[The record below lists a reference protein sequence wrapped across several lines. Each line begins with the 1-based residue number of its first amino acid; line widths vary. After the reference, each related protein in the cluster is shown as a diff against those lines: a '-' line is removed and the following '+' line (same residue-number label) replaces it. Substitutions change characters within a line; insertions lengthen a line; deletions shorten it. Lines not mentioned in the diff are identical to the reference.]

1 MRYYENVSLK
11 NQIYVT
17 ILVVILIISATIA
30 LLARWILISG
40 LTKELELRGVAV
52 AHSIAERGAG
62 FVLEKNSAELLT
74 LIFDEARLRERQHM
88 INYIYVLDR
97 SYQVISHTFTVP
109 FPVQF
114 GKANPVPES
123 ALHSVRLVEHGLNT
137 SYDIAVPM
145 NEGLYRI
152 GTVHVGLSKEH
163 IDKLVSKLR
172 SMFLGFISA
181 VIVIIFYASH
191 LISRHITMPIT
202 RLTKI
207 SDELSRGNFD
217 FNMDMEGTNIDIEG
231 NLGWGMTNCPAYKD
245 TNMPCWHFDQQSHR
259 FRNLDRKSGQFCNTC
274 VFYRKNHGKDEVT
287 QLADSFLNMVWSIR
301 LYRKR
306 LQESELKY
314 RSLFDSAPNP
324 IFVVDCNTETIIDAN
339 PRAEELYQYP
349 LEELF
354 GMPFDQLGQDH
365 IKECLVSSDKKEK
378 HPTSD
383 GADILEHLESHDN
396 FHKSE
401 RLKSTANA
409 DKIDNLEN
417 HSSNEIPDAYADDQ
431 KPGHSRDYVYYP
443 KILHLKNGGHPFYVN
458 MHACPISYG
467 GIQAIVVAI
476 TDITEMMEKDAQ
488 LVQAAKMKTL
498 GEMSAGIAHEINQP
512 LNTIKMGSE
521 YLNLLLDQKKTI
533 SEAQIRD
540 MATEISEQVDR
551 ATEIINNLRA
561 FGRKSGLTMERVS
574 LKEPIQGVL
583 SIIGRQFSIQ
593 RIAIRL
599 DLADDLPQVKGHNNR
614 LQQVF
619 FNLLNNARDAIQE
632 KMEYEPDMYGDIL
645 VRTYAEEGKVV
656 VTVTDNGSGIP
667 EVVRNKIFE
676 PFFTTKQTGKGMGL
690 GLAITYGIVRDY
702 GGTIKIDSKP
712 GQGTTFYLT
721 FSAV

>member
-1 MRYYENVSLK
+1 MIRYYEQVSLK
-11 NQIYVT
+11 NQIFVT

-40 LTKELELRGVAV
+40 LTKELELRGIAV

-62 FVLEKNSAELLT
+62 FVLEKNSPELLT
-74 LIFDEARLRERQHM
+74 IIFDEARLRERQHM

-97 SYQVISHTFTVP
+97 TDQVISHTFTIP
-109 FPVQF
+109 FPAGF
-114 GKANPVPES
+114 SKANPMPENAS
-123 ALHSVRLVEHGLNT
+123 HGVRLVEHGANT
-137 SYDIAVPM
+137 SYDIVVPM

-172 SMFLGFISA
+172 FMFLGFISA
-181 VIVIIFYASH
+181 VIVIIFYVSH
-191 LISRHITMPIT
+191 RISRHITMPIT
-202 RLTKI
+202 RLTRI

-217 FNMDMEGTNIDIEG
+217 FNLNPEG
-231 NLGWGMTNCPAYKD
+231 NTVDLEETLEWGATHCPAYKD
-245 TNMPCWHFDQQSHR
+245 TNMPCRHFDQQSRH
-259 FRNLDRKSGQFCNTC
+259 FRTRDAAGEEVCRDCL
-274 VFYRKNHGKDEVT
+274 FYRKNQGRDEVS

-324 IFVVDCNTETIIDAN
+324 IFVVDAATETILDAN
-339 PRAEELYQYP
+339 PRAEELYEYP
-349 LEELF
+349 LDALF
-354 GMPFDQLGQDH
+354 GMPFQKLGQDH
-365 IKECLVSSDKKEK
+365 IKDSPIAVRPYGNTEASGPEK
-378 HPTSD
+378 
-383 GADILEHLESHDN
+383 
-396 FHKSE
+396 
-401 RLKSTANA
+401 
-409 DKIDNLEN
+409 
-417 HSSNEIPDAYADDQ
+417 
-431 KPGHSRDYVYYP
+431 DYVYYP
-443 KILHLKNGGHPFYVN
+443 RILHLKNGGHPFYVN

-467 GIQAIVVAI
+467 GRQAIVVAI
-476 TDITEMMEKDAQ
+476 TDITEMIEKDAQ

-521 YLNLLLDQKKTI
+521 YLTLLLDQKKTI
-533 SEAQIRD
+533 TEAQIRD
-540 MATEISEQVDR
+540 MVTEISEQVDR

-561 FGRKSGLTMERVS
+561 FGRKSDLAMELVS
-574 LKEPIQGVL
+574 MKEPIQGVL

-599 DLADDLPQVKGHNNR
+599 DLADNLPLVKAQNNH

-632 KMEYEPDMYGDIL
+632 KMETEPDLYGDIL
-645 VRTYAEEGKVV
+645 VRTYAEDGKVV
-656 VTVTDNGSGIP
+656 VSVTDNGSGIP
-667 EVVRNKIFE
+667 EPVRDKIFE
-676 PFFTTKQTGKGMGL
+676 PFFTTKKTGKGMGL

-702 GGTIKIDSKP
+702 GGTIEIDSTP
-712 GQGTTFYLT
+712 GQGTTFNLI

>member
-1 MRYYENVSLK
+1 MIRYYQQLSLK

-30 LLARWILISG
+30 ILARWILISG
-40 LTKELELRGVAV
+40 LTKELELRGIAV
-52 AHSIAERGAG
+52 AHSIAERSAS
-62 FVLEKNSAELLT
+62 FVLEKNTPELLS

-88 INYIYVLDR
+88 INYIYVLDK
-97 SYQVISHTFTVP
+97 SEQVVSHTFTFP
-109 FPVQF
+109 FPAQLS
-114 GKANPVPES
+114 KANPVPEN
-123 ALHSVRLVEHGLNT
+123 ALHSVKLVEHGANI
-137 SYDIAVPM
+137 SYDISVPM
-145 NEGLYRI
+145 SEGLYRI
-152 GTVHVGLSKEH
+152 GTVHVGLSKGH
-163 IDKLVSKLR
+163 IDNLVSRLR
-172 SMFLGFISA
+172 FMFLGFISA
-181 VIVIIFYASH
+181 VIVVIFYVSH

-202 RLTKI
+202 RLTRI

-217 FNMDMEGTNIDIEG
+217 FNLDTGENCVDPEG
-231 NLGWGMTNCPAYKD
+231 NLGWGMNNCPAYKD
-245 TNMPCWHFDQQSHR
+245 TNMPCWHFDQQTHR
-259 FRNLDRKSGQFCNTC
+259 FRHIDSKNEQLCRIC
-274 VFYRKNHGKDEVT
+274 VFYRKSYGRDEVT

-324 IFVVDCNTETIIDAN
+324 IFVVDCSNETILDAN
-339 PRAEELYQYP
+339 PRAAELYGYALQ
-349 LEELF
+349 ELF
-354 GMPFDQLGQDH
+354 GMPFQKLGQDH
-365 IKECLVSSDKKEK
+365 IKQCLISLDSSINGEHVEDDGNKQSGKEY
-378 HPTSD
+378 
-383 GADILEHLESHDN
+383 L
-396 FHKSE
+396 
-401 RLKSTANA
+401 
-409 DKIDNLEN
+409 
-417 HSSNEIPDAYADDQ
+417 
-431 KPGHSRDYVYYP
+431 YYP
-443 KILHLKNGGHPFYVN
+443 KILHIKNGGHPFYVN
-458 MHACPISYG
+458 MHACPTSYG
-467 GIQAIVVAI
+467 GTQAIVVAI

-521 YLNLLLDQKKTI
+521 YLNLLLDQKKSI
-533 SEAQIRD
+533 SESQIRD

-561 FGRKSGLTMERVS
+561 FGRKSGLTMERVTLS
-574 LKEPIQGVL
+574 EPIQGVL

-599 DLADDLPQVKGHNNR
+599 DLADNLPQVKGHNNR

-632 KMEYEPDMYGDIL
+632 KMEYEPDLYGDIL
-645 VRTYAEEGKVV
+645 VRTYSENSKVV
-656 VTVTDNGSGIP
+656 VTVTDNGVGIP

-712 GQGTTFYLT
+712 TEGTTFYLT
-721 FSAV
+721 FSAVE

>member
-1 MRYYENVSLK
+1 MIRYYQQLSLK

-17 ILVVILIISATIA
+17 ILVAILIISATIA

-40 LTKELELRGVAV
+40 LTKELELRGIAV

-62 FVLEKNSAELLT
+62 FVLEKNSPELLS

-97 SYQVISHTFTVP
+97 GGQVISHTFTFP
-109 FPVQF
+109 FPLQF
-114 GKANPVPES
+114 SKANPMPEN
-123 ALHSVRLVEHGLNT
+123 ALHSVRLIEHGANT

-145 NEGLYRI
+145 SEGLYRI

-163 IDKLVSKLR
+163 IDNLLSRLR
-172 SMFLGFISA
+172 FMFLGFISA
-181 VIVIIFYASH
+181 VIILIFYVSH

-202 RLTKI
+202 RLTRI

-217 FNMDMEGTNIDIEG
+217 FNLDMDENGVDPDGNI
-231 NLGWGMTNCPAYKD
+231 GWGMNNCPAYKD
-245 TNMPCWHFDQQSHR
+245 TNMPCWHFDEQSRR
-259 FRNLDRKSGQFCNTC
+259 FRNIDSKSEQLCRTC
-274 VFYRKNHGKDEVT
+274 VFYRKSHGRDEVT

-324 IFVVDCNTETIIDAN
+324 IFVVECNNETILDAN
-339 PRAEELYQYP
+339 PRSAELYGYP
-349 LEELF
+349 LEEFF
-354 GMPFDQLGQDH
+354 GMPFEKLGQDH
-365 IKECLVSSDKKEK
+365 IKECLISIDS
-378 HPTSD
+378 
-383 GADILEHLESHDN
+383 LESEPKNSQD
-396 FHKSE
+396 SG
-401 RLKSTANA
+401 
-409 DKIDNLEN
+409 EN
-417 HSSNEIPDAYADDQ
+417 SKLNKELNKNDIHRPKYLRAS
-431 KPGHSRDYVYYP
+431 DYVYYP

-467 GIQAIVVAI
+467 GTQAIVVAV

-521 YLNLLLDQKKTI
+521 YLNLLLDQKRAIT
-533 SEAQIRD
+533 EAQIRN

-561 FGRKSGLTMERVS
+561 FGRKSGLTMEKVN
-574 LKEPIQGVL
+574 LTEPIQGVL

-599 DLADDLPQVKGHNNR
+599 DLADNLPLVKGHNNR

-632 KMEYEPDMYGDIL
+632 KMDIEPELYGDIL
-645 VRTYAEEGKVV
+645 VHTYAENGKVV
-656 VTVTDNGSGIP
+656 VIFKDNGVGIP
-667 EVVRNKIFE
+667 DEVRNKIFE

-702 GGTIKIDSKP
+702 GGTITIESKP
-712 GQGTTFYLT
+712 GQGTTFTLT
-721 FSAV
+721 FSAVD

>member
-1 MRYYENVSLK
+1 MIRYYEQVSLK

-97 SYQVISHTFTVP
+97 SDQVISHTFTVP
-109 FPVQF
+109 FPIQF
-114 GKANPVPES
+114 SRANPVPENS
-123 ALHSVRLVEHGLNT
+123 LHSVRLVEHGTNT

-172 SMFLGFISA
+172 FMFLGFISA

-202 RLTKI
+202 RLTRI

-217 FNMDMEGTNIDIEG
+217 FSLDMEGTNVDLEG
-231 NLGWGMTNCPAYKD
+231 NLGWGMANCPAYKD

-259 FRNLDRKSGQFCNTC
+259 FRNLDSKSEQMCGTC
-274 VFYRKNHGKDEVT
+274 LFYRKNQGRDEVT

-324 IFVVDCNTETIIDAN
+324 IFVVDCNTETILDAN

-354 GMPFDQLGQDH
+354 GMSFQNLGQDH
-365 IKECLVSSDKKEK
+365 IKECLISIWPYGNGDQSGESALLMNIETSKEHSISVNRELSIDGDASKNGGNSKEGRTFPDSSGSN
-378 HPTSD
+378 HP
-383 GADILEHLESHDN
+383 
-396 FHKSE
+396 
-401 RLKSTANA
+401 
-409 DKIDNLEN
+409 
-417 HSSNEIPDAYADDQ
+417 
-431 KPGHSRDYVYYP
+431 RDYVYYP
-443 KILHLKNGGHPFYVN
+443 KILHLKNGGIPFYVN

-467 GIQAIVVAI
+467 GTQAIVIAI

-521 YLNLLLDQKKTI
+521 YLNLLLDQKKIIT
-533 SEAQIRD
+533 EAQIRD

-561 FGRKSGLTMERVS
+561 FGRKSGMTLERVS
-574 LKEPIQGVL
+574 MKEPIQGVL

-599 DLADDLPQVKGHNNR
+599 DLAENLPQVKGHNNR

-632 KMEYEPDMYGDIL
+632 KMEKEPDLYGDIL
-645 VRTYAEEGKVV
+645 VRTYSEDGKVV
-656 VTVTDNGSGIP
+656 VTVSDNGSGIP

-702 GGTIKIDSKP
+702 GGAISIESQP

-721 FSAV
+721 FPAV

>member
-1 MRYYENVSLK
+1 MIRYYEQVSLK
-11 NQIYVT
+11 NQIFVT
-17 ILVVILIISATIA
+17 ILLVILIISATIA

-40 LTKELELRGVAV
+40 LTKELELRGIAV

-62 FVLEKNSAELLT
+62 FVLEKNSPELLT

-88 INYIYVLDR
+88 INYIYVLDQ
-97 SYQVISHTFTVP
+97 SDQVISHTFTIP
-109 FPVQF
+109 FPSEFSTV
-114 GKANPVPES
+114 NPMPEN
-123 ALHSVRLVEHGLNT
+123 AQHSVQLVEHGTNT
-137 SYDIAVPM
+137 SYDIVVPM

-172 SMFLGFISA
+172 FMFLGFISA

-191 LISRHITMPIT
+191 RISRHITMPIT
-202 RLTKI
+202 RLTRI

-217 FNMDMEGTNIDIEG
+217 FNLNPEG
-231 NLGWGMTNCPAYKD
+231 NTVELEETLEWGATHCPAYKD
-245 TNMPCWHFDQQSHR
+245 TNMPCRHFDQQNRH
-259 FRNLDRKSGQFCNTC
+259 FRTRDAAGEEVCRDCL
-274 VFYRKNHGKDEVT
+274 FYRKNQGRDEVS

-324 IFVVDCNTETIIDAN
+324 IFVVDAATETILDAN
-339 PRAEELYQYP
+339 PRAEELYEYP
-349 LEELF
+349 LEALF
-354 GMPFDQLGQDH
+354 GMPFQKLGQDH
-365 IKECLVSSDKKEK
+365 IKDSPIAVQP
-378 HPTSD
+378 H
-383 GADILEHLESHDN
+383 GN
-396 FHKSE
+396 
-401 RLKSTANA
+401 
-409 DKIDNLEN
+409 
-417 HSSNEIPDAYADDQ
+417 NEDSGPA
-431 KPGHSRDYVYYP
+431 KDYVYYP
-443 KILHLKNGGHPFYVN
+443 RILHLKNGGHPFYVN

-467 GIQAIVVAI
+467 GRQAIVVAI
-476 TDITEMMEKDAQ
+476 TDITEMIEKDAQ

-512 LNTIKMGSE
+512 LNTIKMGSD

-533 SEAQIRD
+533 TEAQIRD
-540 MATEISEQVDR
+540 MVTEISEQVDR

-561 FGRKSGLTMERVS
+561 FGRKSDLAMELVS
-574 LKEPIQGVL
+574 MKEPIQGVL

-599 DLADDLPQVKGHNNR
+599 DLADNLPLVKAQNNH

-632 KMEYEPDMYGDIL
+632 KMETEPDLYGDIL
-645 VRTYAEEGKVV
+645 VRTYAEDGKVV
-656 VTVTDNGSGIP
+656 VSVTDNGSGIP
-667 EVVRNKIFE
+667 EPVRDKIFE
-676 PFFTTKQTGKGMGL
+676 PFFTTKKTGKGMGL

-702 GGTIKIDSKP
+702 GGTIEIDSTP
-712 GQGTTFYLT
+712 GQGTTFNLI

>member
-1 MRYYENVSLK
+1 MMRYYEQVSLK
-11 NQIYVT
+11 NQIFVT

-40 LTKELELRGVAV
+40 LTKELELRGIAV

-62 FVLEKNSAELLT
+62 FVLEKNNPELLT

-88 INYIYVLDR
+88 INYIFVLDR
-97 SYQVISHTFTVP
+97 SDQVISHTFTIP
-109 FPVQF
+109 FPLEF
-114 GKANPVPES
+114 SKANPMPEN
-123 ALHSVRLVEHGLNT
+123 ALHSVRLVEHGSNT

-172 SMFLGFISA
+172 FMFLGFISA
-181 VIVIIFYASH
+181 VIVIIFYVSH

-202 RLTKI
+202 RLTRI

-217 FNMDMEGTNIDIEG
+217 FNLHSDDNTVDLEETLD
-231 NLGWGMTNCPAYKD
+231 WGVTHCPAYKD
-245 TNMPCWHFDQQSHR
+245 TNMPCRHFDQQSRH
-259 FRNLDRKSGQFCNTC
+259 FRNMDGKSEELCRDC
-274 VFYRKNHGKDEVT
+274 LFYRKNQGRDEVS

-324 IFVVDCNTETIIDAN
+324 IFVVDASTETILDAN
-339 PRAEELYQYP
+339 PRAEELYEYP
-349 LEELF
+349 LEALF
-354 GMPFDQLGQDH
+354 GMPFQKLGQDH
-365 IKECLVSSDKKEK
+365 IKDSLVAIQ
-378 HPTSD
+378 P
-383 GADILEHLESHDN
+383 
-396 FHKSE
+396 
-401 RLKSTANA
+401 
-409 DKIDNLEN
+409 
-417 HSSNEIPDAYADDQ
+417 YADNENS
-431 KPGHSRDYVYYP
+431 GLARDYVYYP
-443 KILHLKNGGHPFYVN
+443 RILHLKNGGHPFYVN

-467 GIQAIVVAI
+467 GRQAIVVAI
-476 TDITEMMEKDAQ
+476 TDITEMIEKDAQ

-533 SEAQIRD
+533 TEAQIRD
-540 MATEISEQVDR
+540 MVTEISEQVDR

-561 FGRKSGLTMERVS
+561 FGRKSDLTMELVS
-574 LKEPIQGVL
+574 MKEPIQGVL

-593 RIAIRL
+593 KIAIRL
-599 DLADDLPQVKGHNNR
+599 DLADNLPLVKAHNNH

-632 KMEYEPDMYGDIL
+632 KMETEPDLYGDIL
-645 VRTYAEEGKVV
+645 VRTYAENGKVV
-656 VTVTDNGSGIP
+656 VAVTDNGNGIP
-667 EVVRNKIFE
+667 EAVRDKIFE

-702 GGTIKIDSKP
+702 GGTIKIDNSP
-712 GQGTTFYLT
+712 GQGTTFYLI

>member
-1 MRYYENVSLK
+1 MIRYYQQLSLK

-17 ILVVILIISATIA
+17 ILFVILIISATIA

-40 LTKELELRGVAV
+40 LTKELELRGIAV
-52 AHSIAERGAG
+52 AHSIAERSAG
-62 FVLEKNSAELLT
+62 FVLEENRPELLS
-74 LIFDEARLRERQHM
+74 LIFDEARLRERQPM
-88 INYIYVLDR
+88 INYIYVLDK
-97 SYQVISHTFTVP
+97 SEKIISHTFTFP
-109 FPVQF
+109 FPQQLSRV
-114 GKANPVPES
+114 NPVSEN
-123 ALHSVRLVEHGLNT
+123 ALHSVRVVGHGAKT

-163 IDKLVSKLR
+163 IDNLVSRLR
-172 SMFLGFISA
+172 FMFLGFISA
-181 VIVIIFYASH
+181 VIVIIFYVSH

-202 RLTKI
+202 RLTRI

-217 FNMDMEGTNIDIEG
+217 FNLDLDIFDNGVDPAED
-231 NLGWGMTNCPAYKD
+231 LGWDINSCPAYKD
-245 TNMPCWHFDQQSHR
+245 TNMPCWHFDQQIRRFKNIEPKNEHLCRTCLFYHKSHGR
-259 FRNLDRKSGQFCNTC
+259 
-274 VFYRKNHGKDEVT
+274 DEVT

-301 LYRKR
+301 LYRKQ

-324 IFVVDCNTETIIDAN
+324 IFVVDCNNQTILDAN
-339 PRAEELYQYP
+339 PRAAELYGYR
-349 LEELF
+349 LGELF
-354 GMPFDQLGQDH
+354 GMPFDKLAQDY
-365 IKECLVSSDKKEK
+365 IKACITSLDASINRAASADGESYLV
-378 HPTSD
+378 
-383 GADILEHLESHDN
+383 
-396 FHKSE
+396 
-401 RLKSTANA
+401 
-409 DKIDNLEN
+409 
-417 HSSNEIPDAYADDQ
+417 
-431 KPGHSRDYVYYP
+431 DYKDYLYYP
-443 KILHLKNGGHPFYVN
+443 KILHIKNGGVPFYVN

-467 GIQAIVVAI
+467 GTQAVVVAV

-521 YLNLLLDQKKTI
+521 YLTLLLEQKKTI
-533 SEAQIRD
+533 SDDQIRD
-540 MATEISEQVDR
+540 MATAISEQVDR

-561 FGRKSGLTMERVS
+561 FGRKSGLTMERVT
-574 LKEPIQGVL
+574 LAEPIQGVL
-583 SIIGRQFSIQ
+583 SIIGRQFTIQ

-599 DLADDLPQVKGHNNR
+599 DLDDNLPQVKGHNNR

-632 KMEYEPDMYGDIL
+632 KMESDPELYGDIL
-645 VRTYAEEGKVV
+645 VRTYSENGKVV
-656 VTVTDNGSGIP
+656 VLISDNGVGIP
-667 EVVRNKIFE
+667 DDVRNKIFE

-702 GGTIKIDSKP
+702 GGTIRIESKS
-712 GQGTTFYLT
+712 GEGTTFYLT
-721 FSAV
+721 FSAVD

>member
-1 MRYYENVSLK
+1 VIRYYEQVSLK
-11 NQIYVT
+11 NQIFVT

-40 LTKELELRGVAV
+40 LTKELELRGIAV

-62 FVLEKNSAELLT
+62 FVLEKNSPELLT

-97 SYQVISHTFTVP
+97 SDQVISHTFTIP
-109 FPVQF
+109 FPSEFSKV
-114 GKANPVPES
+114 NPMPEN
-123 ALHSVRLVEHGLNT
+123 AQHSVRLVEHGTNT
-137 SYDIAVPM
+137 SYDIVVPM

-172 SMFLGFISA
+172 FMFLGFISA
-181 VIVIIFYASH
+181 VIIIIFYVSH
-191 LISRHITMPIT
+191 RISRHITMPIT
-202 RLTKI
+202 RLTRI

-217 FNMDMEGTNIDIEG
+217 FNLNPEG
-231 NLGWGMTNCPAYKD
+231 NTVELEETLEWGAAHCPAYKD
-245 TNMPCWHFDQQSHR
+245 TNMPCRHFDQQTRH
-259 FRNLDRKSGQFCNTC
+259 FRTRDAAGEEVCRDCL
-274 VFYRKNHGKDEVT
+274 FYRKNQGRDEVS

-324 IFVVDCNTETIIDAN
+324 IFVVDAATETILDAN
-339 PRAEELYQYP
+339 PRAEELYEYP
-349 LEELF
+349 LEALF
-354 GMPFDQLGQDH
+354 GMPFQRLGQDH
-365 IKECLVSSDKKEK
+365 IKDSPIAVQPLGNTEASGPAK
-378 HPTSD
+378 
-383 GADILEHLESHDN
+383 
-396 FHKSE
+396 
-401 RLKSTANA
+401 
-409 DKIDNLEN
+409 
-417 HSSNEIPDAYADDQ
+417 
-431 KPGHSRDYVYYP
+431 DYVYYP
-443 KILHLKNGGHPFYVN
+443 RILHLKNGGHPFYVN

-467 GIQAIVVAI
+467 GRQAIVVAI
-476 TDITEMMEKDAQ
+476 TDITEMIEKDAQ

-512 LNTIKMGSE
+512 LNTIKMGSD

-533 SEAQIRD
+533 TEAQIRD
-540 MATEISEQVDR
+540 MVTEISEQVDR

-561 FGRKSGLTMERVS
+561 FGRKSDLSMELVS
-574 LKEPIQGVL
+574 MKEPIQGVL

-599 DLADDLPQVKGHNNR
+599 DLADNLPLVKAQNNH

-632 KMEYEPDMYGDIL
+632 KMEIEPDLYGDIL
-645 VRTYAEEGKVV
+645 VRTYAEDGKVV
-656 VTVTDNGSGIP
+656 VSVTDNGSGIP
-667 EVVRNKIFE
+667 EPVRDKIFE
-676 PFFTTKQTGKGMGL
+676 PFFTTKKTGKGMGL

-702 GGTIKIDSKP
+702 GGTIEIDSTP
-712 GQGTTFYLT
+712 GQGTTFNLI

>member
-1 MRYYENVSLK
+1 MIRYYQQLSLK

-40 LTKELELRGVAV
+40 LTKELELRGIAV
-52 AHSIAERGAG
+52 AHSIAERGAS
-62 FVLEKNSAELLT
+62 FVLEKNSPELLS

-97 SYQVISHTFTVP
+97 GEQVISHTFTFP
-109 FPVQF
+109 FPAQF
-114 GKANPVPES
+114 SKANPMPPN
-123 ALHSVRLVEHGLNT
+123 ALHSVRLVEHGANT

-145 NEGLYRI
+145 SEGLYRI
-152 GTVHVGLSKEH
+152 GTVHVGLSKGH
-163 IDKLVSKLR
+163 IDNLVSRLR
-172 SMFLGFISA
+172 FMFLGFISA
-181 VIVIIFYASH
+181 VIVIIFYVSH

-202 RLTKI
+202 RLTRI

-217 FNMDMEGTNIDIEG
+217 FNLDIEENGVDPEG
-231 NLGWGMTNCPAYKD
+231 NLGWGMNNCPAYKD
-245 TNMPCWHFDQQSHR
+245 TNMPCWHFDQQTRR
-259 FRNLDRKSGQFCNTC
+259 FMNIDSKNQQLCTTC
-274 VFYRKNHGKDEVT
+274 VFYGKSHGRDEVT

-324 IFVVDCNTETIIDAN
+324 IFVVECNNETILDAN
-339 PRAEELYQYP
+339 PRAGELYGYP
-349 LEELF
+349 LQELF
-354 GMPFDQLGQDH
+354 GMPFEKLGQDH
-365 IKECLVSSDKKEK
+365 IKECLVS
-378 HPTSD
+378 
-383 GADILEHLESHDN
+383 
-396 FHKSE
+396 
-401 RLKSTANA
+401 
-409 DKIDNLEN
+409 IDNHRIEN
-417 HSSNEIPDAYADDQ
+417 YADFDQ
-431 KPGHSRDYVYYP
+431 AQEKSGDTENVEPPENISNPRYAKDYVYYP

-467 GIQAIVVAI
+467 GTQAIVVAV

-521 YLNLLLDQKKTI
+521 YLNLLLDQKRAIT
-533 SEAQIRD
+533 EAQIRD

-561 FGRKSGLTMERVS
+561 FGRKSGLTMESVN

-599 DLADDLPQVKGHNNR
+599 DLADNLPQVKGHNNR

-632 KMEYEPDMYGDIL
+632 KMDIEPELYGDIL
-645 VRTYAEEGKVV
+645 VRTYTENGNVI
-656 VTVTDNGSGIP
+656 VTVRDNGVGIP

-702 GGTIKIDSKP
+702 GGKITIDSKR
-712 GQGTTFYLT
+712 GEGTTFSLT
-721 FSAV
+721 FSAVD

>member
-1 MRYYENVSLK
+1 MMRYYEQVSLK
-11 NQIYVT
+11 NQIFVT
-17 ILVVILIISATIA
+17 ILAVIMIISATIA

-40 LTKELELRGVAV
+40 LTKELELRGIAV

-62 FVLEKNSAELLT
+62 FVLEKNNPELLT

-88 INYIYVLDR
+88 INYIFVLDR
-97 SYQVISHTFTVP
+97 SDQVISHTFTIP
-109 FPVQF
+109 FPLEF
-114 GKANPVPES
+114 SKANPMPEN
-123 ALHSVRLVEHGLNT
+123 ALHSVRLVEHGRDT

-172 SMFLGFISA
+172 FMFLGFISA
-181 VIVIIFYASH
+181 VIIIIFYVSH
-191 LISRHITMPIT
+191 RISRHITMPIT
-202 RLTKI
+202 RLTRI

-217 FNMDMEGTNIDIEG
+217 FNLHSDENTIDLEDS
-231 NLGWGMTNCPAYKD
+231 L
-245 TNMPCWHFDQQSHR
+245 
-259 FRNLDRKSGQFCNTC
+259 
-274 VFYRKNHGKDEVT
+274 FYRKNQGRDEVS
-287 QLADSFLNMVWSIR
+287 QLADSFLNMIRSIR

-324 IFVVDCNTETIIDAN
+324 IFVVDASTETILDAN
-339 PRAEELYQYP
+339 PRAEELYEYP
-349 LEELF
+349 LEALF
-354 GMPFDQLGQDH
+354 GMPFQKLGQDH
-365 IKECLVSSDKKEK
+365 IKDSLVAIQ
-378 HPTSD
+378 PY
-383 GADILEHLESHDN
+383 GN
-396 FHKSE
+396 
-401 RLKSTANA
+401 N
-409 DKIDNLEN
+409 EN
-417 HSSNEIPDAYADDQ
+417 SGVA
-431 KPGHSRDYVYYP
+431 RDYVYYP
-443 KILHLKNGGHPFYVN
+443 RILHLKNGGHPFYVN

-467 GIQAIVVAI
+467 GRQAIVVAI
-476 TDITEMMEKDAQ
+476 TDITEMIEKDAQ

-521 YLNLLLDQKKTI
+521 YLNLLLDQKKIIT
-533 SEAQIRD
+533 EAQIRD
-540 MATEISEQVDR
+540 MVTEISGQVDR

-561 FGRKSGLTMERVS
+561 FGRKSDLTMELVS
-574 LKEPIQGVL
+574 MKEPIQGVL

-593 RIAIRL
+593 KITIRL
-599 DLADDLPQVKGHNNR
+599 DLADNLPLVKAHNNH

-632 KMEYEPDMYGDIL
+632 KMETEPDLYGDIL
-645 VRTYAEEGKVV
+645 VRTYAEKGKVV
-656 VTVTDNGSGIP
+656 VAVTDNGSGIP
-667 EVVRNKIFE
+667 EPVRDKIFE

-702 GGTIKIDSKP
+702 GGTIEIDSTP
-712 GQGTTFYLT
+712 GQGTTFYLI

>member
-1 MRYYENVSLK
+1 MIRYYQQLSLK

-17 ILVVILIISATIA
+17 ILFVILIISATIA

-40 LTKELELRGVAV
+40 LTKELELRGIAV
-52 AHSIAERGAG
+52 AHSIAERSAG
-62 FVLEKNSAELLT
+62 FVLEENRPELLS
-74 LIFDEARLRERQHM
+74 LIFDEARLRERQPM
-88 INYIYVLDR
+88 INYIYVLDK
-97 SYQVISHTFTVP
+97 SEKIISHTFTFP
-109 FPVQF
+109 FPPQLSRV
-114 GKANPVPES
+114 NPVSENS
-123 ALHSVRLVEHGLNT
+123 LHSVRVVEHGANT

-163 IDKLVSKLR
+163 IDNLVSRLR
-172 SMFLGFISA
+172 FMFLGFISA
-181 VIVIIFYASH
+181 VIVIIFYVSH

-202 RLTKI
+202 RLTRI

-217 FNMDMEGTNIDIEG
+217 FNLDLDIFDNG
-231 NLGWGMTNCPAYKD
+231 VDPADDLGWDINSCPAYKD
-245 TNMPCWHFDQQSHR
+245 TSMPCWHFDQQIRRFKNIEPKNEHLCRTCLFYHKSHGR
-259 FRNLDRKSGQFCNTC
+259 
-274 VFYRKNHGKDEVT
+274 DEVT

-301 LYRKR
+301 LYRKQ

-324 IFVVDCNTETIIDAN
+324 IFVVDCNNQKILDAN
-339 PRAEELYQYP
+339 PRAAELYGYR

-354 GMPFDQLGQDH
+354 GMPFDKLAQDY
-365 IKECLVSSDKKEK
+365 IKACITSLYASINREASADEESFLV
-378 HPTSD
+378 
-383 GADILEHLESHDN
+383 
-396 FHKSE
+396 
-401 RLKSTANA
+401 
-409 DKIDNLEN
+409 
-417 HSSNEIPDAYADDQ
+417 
-431 KPGHSRDYVYYP
+431 DYKDYLYYP
-443 KILHLKNGGHPFYVN
+443 KILHIKNGGVPFYVN

-467 GIQAIVVAI
+467 GTQAVVVAV

-521 YLNLLLDQKKTI
+521 YLTLLLEQKKTI
-533 SEAQIRD
+533 SDDQIRD
-540 MATEISEQVDR
+540 MATAISEQVDR

-561 FGRKSGLTMERVS
+561 FGRKSGLTMERVT
-574 LKEPIQGVL
+574 LAEPIQGVL
-583 SIIGRQFSIQ
+583 SIIGRQFTIQ

-599 DLADDLPQVKGHNNR
+599 ELDDNLPQVKGHNNR

-632 KMEYEPDMYGDIL
+632 KMESDPELYGDIL
-645 VRTYAEEGKVV
+645 VRTYSENGKVV
-656 VTVTDNGSGIP
+656 VLISDNGVGIP
-667 EVVRNKIFE
+667 DDVRNKIFE

-702 GGTIKIDSKP
+702 GGTIRIESKS
-712 GQGTTFYLT
+712 GEGTTFYLT
-721 FSAV
+721 FSAVD

>member
-1 MRYYENVSLK
+1 MIRYYQQLSLK

-17 ILVVILIISATIA
+17 ILVAILIISATIA

-40 LTKELELRGVAV
+40 LTKELELRGIAV

-62 FVLEKNSAELLT
+62 FVLEKNSPELLS

-97 SYQVISHTFTVP
+97 GEQVIAHTFTFP
-109 FPVQF
+109 FPSQF
-114 GKANPVPES
+114 SKANPMPAN
-123 ALHSVRLVEHGLNT
+123 ALHSVRLVEHGVNT

-145 NEGLYRI
+145 SEGLYRI

-163 IDKLVSKLR
+163 IDNLVSRLR
-172 SMFLGFISA
+172 FMFLGFISA
-181 VIVIIFYASH
+181 VIILIFYVSH
-191 LISRHITMPIT
+191 LISSHITMPIS
-202 RLTKI
+202 RLTRI

-217 FNMDMEGTNIDIEG
+217 FNLDMEESSVDPEG

-245 TNMPCWHFDQQSHR
+245 TNMPCWHFDQQSKR
-259 FRNLDRKSGQFCNTC
+259 FSNIDSKNEQLCKTC
-274 VFYRKNHGKDEVT
+274 VFYRKSHGRDEVT

-324 IFVVDCNTETIIDAN
+324 IFVVDCNNETILDAN
-339 PRAEELYQYP
+339 PRAGELYGYP

-354 GMPFDQLGQDH
+354 GMPFQKLGQDH
-365 IKECLVSSDKKEK
+365 IKDCIISID
-378 HPTSD
+378 
-383 GADILEHLESHDN
+383 
-396 FHKSE
+396 KSE
-401 RLKSTANA
+401 IDNIENVEHTSNNQFDGESTAKSLNIG
-409 DKIDNLEN
+409 D
-417 HSSNEIPDAYADDQ
+417 
-431 KPGHSRDYVYYP
+431 SRDYVYYP

-467 GIQAIVVAI
+467 GTQAIVVAV

-533 SEAQIRD
+533 TEAQIRD

-574 LKEPIQGVL
+574 LSEPIQGVL

-599 DLADDLPQVKGHNNR
+599 DLAEDLPQVKGHNNR

-632 KMEYEPDMYGDIL
+632 KMEYEPELYGDIL
-645 VRTYAEEGKVV
+645 VRTYTENGKVV
-656 VTVTDNGSGIP
+656 VTVTDNGVGIP

-702 GGTIKIDSKP
+702 GGTITIDSKP
-712 GQGTTFYLT
+712 GQGTTFSLT
-721 FSAV
+721 FSPVE

>member
-1 MRYYENVSLK
+1 MIRYYEQVSLK
-11 NQIYVT
+11 NQIFVT

-40 LTKELELRGVAV
+40 LTKELELRGIAV

-62 FVLEKNSAELLT
+62 FVLEKNSPELLT

-88 INYIYVLDR
+88 ITYIYVLDR
-97 SYQVISHTFTVP
+97 SDQVISHTFTIP
-109 FPVQF
+109 FPIGF
-114 GKANPVPES
+114 SKANPMPENAS
-123 ALHSVRLVEHGLNT
+123 HGVRLVEHGTNT
-137 SYDIAVPM
+137 SYDIVVPM

-172 SMFLGFISA
+172 FMFLGFISA
-181 VIVIIFYASH
+181 VIIIIFYVSH
-191 LISRHITMPIT
+191 RISRHITMPIT
-202 RLTKI
+202 RLTRI

-217 FNMDMEGTNIDIEG
+217 FNLNPEG
-231 NLGWGMTNCPAYKD
+231 NTVDLEETLEWGITHCPAYKD
-245 TNMPCWHFDQQSHR
+245 TNMPCRHFDQQSRH
-259 FRNLDRKSGQFCNTC
+259 FRTRDAAGEEVCRDCL
-274 VFYRKNHGKDEVT
+274 FYRKNQGRDEVS

-324 IFVVDCNTETIIDAN
+324 IFVVDASTETILDAN
-339 PRAEELYQYP
+339 PRAEELYEYP
-349 LEELF
+349 LEALF
-354 GMPFDQLGQDH
+354 GMPFQKLGQDH
-365 IKECLVSSDKKEK
+365 IKDSPIAVQPYGNTGNSGPAK
-378 HPTSD
+378 
-383 GADILEHLESHDN
+383 
-396 FHKSE
+396 
-401 RLKSTANA
+401 
-409 DKIDNLEN
+409 
-417 HSSNEIPDAYADDQ
+417 
-431 KPGHSRDYVYYP
+431 DYVYYP
-443 KILHLKNGGHPFYVN
+443 RILHLKNGGHPFYVN

-467 GIQAIVVAI
+467 GRQAIVVAI
-476 TDITEMMEKDAQ
+476 TDITEMIEKDAQ

-521 YLNLLLDQKKTI
+521 YLTLLLDQKKTI
-533 SEAQIRD
+533 TEAQIRD
-540 MATEISEQVDR
+540 MVTEISEQVDR

-561 FGRKSGLTMERVS
+561 FGRKSDLTMELVS
-574 LKEPIQGVL
+574 MKEPIQGVL

-593 RIAIRL
+593 KITIRL
-599 DLADDLPQVKGHNNR
+599 DLAENLPLVKAQNNH

-632 KMEYEPDMYGDIL
+632 KMETEPDLYGDIL
-645 VRTYAEEGKVV
+645 VRTYAEDGKVV
-656 VTVTDNGSGIP
+656 VSVTDNGSGIP
-667 EVVRNKIFE
+667 EPVRDKIFE
-676 PFFTTKQTGKGMGL
+676 PFFTTKKTGKGMGL

-702 GGTIKIDSKP
+702 GGTIEIDSTP
-712 GQGTTFYLT
+712 GQGTTFYLI